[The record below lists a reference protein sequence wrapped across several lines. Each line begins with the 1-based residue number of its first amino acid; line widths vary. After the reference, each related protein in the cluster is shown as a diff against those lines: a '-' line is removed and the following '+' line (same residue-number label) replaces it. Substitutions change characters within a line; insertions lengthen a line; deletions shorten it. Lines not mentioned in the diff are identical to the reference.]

1 MAVQV
6 VRGSQARLLS
16 APAPALRPRVVRPS
30 PSRGLQVPSLA
41 ARRER
46 SPPKRFLQDCAG
58 GASLGSGAVPEEE
71 VSGREVKQARGRLQR
86 DREGPKIQVS
96 RSRNARGPRR
106 QRRQQRQQPG

>member
-6 VRGSQARLLS
+6 VRGSQMLLLS

-30 PSRGLQVPSLA
+30 PSRCVRVPSLA

-58 GASLGSGAVPEEE
+58 GASLGSGAVPEEV
-71 VSGREVKQARGRLQR
+71 VSG
-86 DREGPKIQVS
+86 
-96 RSRNARGPRR
+96 
-106 QRRQQRQQPG
+106 